1 LRCFD
6 HCAGAVIGAFA
17 GKATGAGR
25 VSNVRQ
31 FSRSVV
37 STSLQ
42 VGKQIG
48 GAGVWRALSGSG
60 AGRGGGT
67 VLGEVVGKVALQPV
81 ASINSTQAAS
91 ISNSKGGL
99 CIGVDFGDLVTV
111 VSFQGP
117 VAF

>member
-1 LRCFD
+1 ML
-6 HCAGAVIGAFA
+6 AGG
-17 GKATGAGR
+17 ATGAGG

-31 FSRSVV
+31 LSCSVV

-60 AGRGGGT
+60 ASLGGGT
-67 VLGEVVGKVALQPV
+67 VLGEEVGKVALQPV
-81 ASINSTQAAS
+81 ASQISASAAS
-91 ISNSKGGL
+91 TSSSNGGL

-111 VSFQGP
+111 VSFQGA